1 MLKQEKPGVEWVVI
15 SYFTKKLREN
25 KLNLLKVLWM
35 SLTLIKNKQ
44 TKQEQQPQ
52 SLCYTSIYKI
62 YQENKIN

>member
-1 MLKQEKPGVEWVVI
+1 
-15 SYFTKKLREN
+15 
-25 KLNLLKVLWM
+25 M